1 MKNVFVKSRGLGLAG
16 VVLAA
21 WLAGCGGG
29 GGSGS
34 MNSSTTAQPQ
44 GTLHV
49 ALSDAPACGL
59 AAVNVT
65 VVKVRVNMSSSAG
78 DSDAGWQDLTL
89 NTARK
94 INLLNLTNGALEDL
108 GQIPLPAGQYQQIR
122 LVLAAN
128 DNTTPLANSVVPNGA
143 AEVALVTPSAVQTGI
158 KLINQFT
165 VPAGQRFDLM
175 LDFDACKSVVQ
186 RGNGVYAL
194 KPVVRVIPFAL
205 NGIDG
210 FVDPTLLADNLLVTA
225 QQNGAVV
232 GATVPNTQTGEFFVG
247 RLPPGTYDVVITA
260 DSRAS
265 AVVAG
270 VPVPSTTS
278 TVVVSTNAM
287 PITLPVSTTN
297 SVSGTVTLK
306 PAADVVAF
314 VSAQQTFTAGPTVE
328 IKSTSAGLPG
338 GAYSLTLPNGAPLLA
353 QYGVGT
359 LPLAFNE
366 QTTQAGKY
374 VLVASATGYTSQSA
388 NVSLVGSI
396 PLAQNNFT
404 LAP

>member
-1 MKNVFVKSRGLGLAG
+1 MKNVFVKSIGLGLAG

-143 AEVALVTPSAVQTGI
+143 A
-158 KLINQFT
+158 
-165 VPAGQRFDLM
+165 
-175 LDFDACKSVVQ
+175 
-186 RGNGVYAL
+186 
-194 KPVVRVIPFAL
+194 
-205 NGIDG
+205 
-210 FVDPTLLADNLLVTA
+210 
-225 QQNGAVV
+225 
-232 GATVPNTQTGEFFVG
+232 
-247 RLPPGTYDVVITA
+247 
-260 DSRAS
+260 
-265 AVVAG
+265 
-270 VPVPSTTS
+270 
-278 TVVVSTNAM
+278 
-287 PITLPVSTTN
+287 
-297 SVSGTVTLK
+297 
-306 PAADVVAF
+306 
-314 VSAQQTFTAGPTVE
+314 
-328 IKSTSAGLPG
+328 
-338 GAYSLTLPNGAPLLA
+338 
-353 QYGVGT
+353 
-359 LPLAFNE
+359 
-366 QTTQAGKY
+366 
-374 VLVASATGYTSQSA
+374 
-388 NVSLVGSI
+388 
-396 PLAQNNFT
+396 
-404 LAP
+404 